1 MPPQQP
7 LQEQGNNCRSSTL
20 MQTKGRKAELLEEQ
34 RYWRTASNS
43 VRIAVDLVQDTE
55 IESAESK
62 SPEKE
67 IKHCH

>member
-7 LQEQGNNCRSSTL
+7 LQEQGNNCRPSTL

-62 SPEKE
+62 SPEEE